1 MIRVTSGELG
11 LVRFNR
17 NADRPSWQSTK
28 DHQQWIAPDR
38 AIRKN
43 RPPGFR
49 GSDKSSP
56 CFRSRSALKGPDN
69 ISGDPAAIEFTRL
82 RLHAFFAH
90 VTGVNLAHIE
100 GKMTTDRFIFWG
112 RGLVA
117 PSGLRR
123 KFMVH
128 TQRPVGRLSLK
139 LAKGATPARC
149 KQIRPHVR
157 PRYVIHGGMA
167 GFEYPYRTNGVR
179 NQLSGEL
186 YSDSLRGRLG
196 LRRARVIP
204 NRFLTH

>member
-1 MIRVTSGELG
+1 M
-11 LVRFNR
+11 
-17 NADRPSWQSTK
+17 
-28 DHQQWIAPDR
+28 APDR
-38 AIRKN
+38 AIRNN
-43 RPPGFR
+43 RPP
-49 GSDKSSP
+49 SVPWDEYSSP
-56 CFRSRSALKGPDN
+56 CFRSRSTLKRPDD
-69 ISGDPAAIEFTRL
+69 IRGDPAAIEFTRL

-90 VTGVNLAHIE
+90 VTGVHVVHIE

-179 NQLSGEL
+179 NQLSGKL
-186 YSDSLRGRLG
+186 YPDSLRGRLG

-204 NRFLTH
+204 NRRSEEHTSELQ